1 MIILCNLFEY
11 YMDNILL
18 GLFLRGLTFRGFGG
32 FFQDEIRVRKGGG
45 LIIKAYI
52 SATVTIS

>member
-1 MIILCNLFEY
+1 ME
-11 YMDNILL
+11 NIFLL
-18 GLFLRGLTFRGFGG
+18 LFLRGITFGDREAFIR
-32 FFQDEIRVRKGGG
+32 DEIRVRKGGG

>member
-1 MIILCNLFEY
+1 
-11 YMDNILL
+11 MDNILL
-18 GLFLRGLTFRGFGG
+18 GLFSTGLTFGGRGAYFR
-32 FFQDEIRVRKGGG
+32 DEIRVRKGGG